1 MWGQHPRA
9 VCDLQPQADNVGD
22 SEQMNIAD
30 AKSQCQENWE
40 TGLEQNHTF
49 PAKAFQLHSLQSG
62 KTIKLEVKRER
73 VVF

>member
-1 MWGQHPRA
+1 
-9 VCDLQPQADNVGD
+9 
-22 SEQMNIAD
+22 MNIAD

-62 KTIKLEVKRER
+62 KTIKLEVQWER